1 MNELPSES
9 SVPADPRDLF
19 YISDLDG
26 TLLNHEG
33 QLPKDS
39 INRLNRL
46 IAQGLNFTIA
56 TARNYDSAYPLL
68 SGLNLRHPVIL
79 FNGVYLTELHT
90 GKNVFFSDF
99 ISRDVIDHMMS
110 IVEPRGIHPFIY
122 TYGDKHR
129 VYYRSATNPGALDY
143 INSLNGE
150 GRLQKVTEYV
160 FTESERI
167 SGFLLIDTR
176 EVLEPIYNKLQT
188 RYVDE
193 LNIYFARDVS
203 NPKFYWL
210 QSFHREA
217 SKGRMLRRMA
227 ESLDVP
233 LSQVVVFGDYLND
246 LDMFKVAGRAIAV
259 ANALPEVQSAAHE
272 IIGSNT
278 EQGVVAYLESLW
290 ESK

>member
-1 MNELPSES
+1 MNGFSSEN
-9 SVPADPRDLF
+9 SVTTDPRNLF

-68 SGLNLRHPVIL
+68 SGLNLRYPVIL

-99 ISRDVIDHMMS
+99 ISRGVIDHMMD
-110 IVEPRGIHPFIY
+110 IVEPHRIHPFIY

-160 FTESERI
+160 FPESERI

-176 EVLEPIYNKLQT
+176 EVLEPIYNKLQA

-203 NPKFYWL
+203 SPRFYWL
-210 QSFHREA
+210 QSFHYKA
-217 SKGRMLRRMA
+217 SKGRMLKRMT
-227 ESLDVP
+227 ESLGVP

-278 EQGVVAYLESLW
+278 EQGVIAYLESLW
-290 ESK
+290 EPK

>member
-1 MNELPSES
+1 MDEPPLEN
-9 SVPADPRDLF
+9 SVTTDPKNLF

-46 IAQGLNFTIA
+46 ITRGLNLTIA
-56 TARNYDSAYPLL
+56 TARNYDSAYPIL

-99 ISRDVIDHMMS
+99 ISKDVIDHMMD

-203 NPKFYWL
+203 NPGFYWL
-210 QSFHREA
+210 QSFHHEA
-217 SKGRMLRRMA
+217 SKGRMLKRMA
-227 ESLDVP
+227 ENLDVP

-278 EQGVVAYLESLW
+278 EQGVITYLESLW
-290 ESK
+290 GPK